1 MNASISRSRLLLIAG
16 LAATLFSA
24 SAAAIDSL
32 PLDQLKPGLW
42 KVVRTIDRHDGKPEE
57 VRQSEY
63 CASPK
68 KEITRTL
75 RAATLLCKTNVIKLA
90 DNKYEVAASCKLPGI
105 SGSNKT
111 VITLMNDVSYSAE
124 VDTIGTKFG
133 DKQHRSEKILA
144 VRESDC
150 TEQK

>member
-1 MNASISRSRLLLIAG
+1 MKQIAFIAIAIRITVAVSTVA
-16 LAATLFSA
+16 LALPAH
-24 SAAAIDSL
+24 AIDSI

-42 KVVRTIDRHDGKPEE
+42 KVVRTIDRHDGSAEE

-68 KEITRTL
+68 KELTKML
-75 RAATLLCKTNVIKLA
+75 RAATLLCKANVTKLA
-90 DNKYEVAASCKLPGI
+90 DNKYEVDAACRLPGI
-105 SGSNKT
+105 LSDTN
-111 VITLMNDVSYSAE
+111 YSAE

-133 DKQHRSEKILA
+133 EKQHRSEKILA

-150 TEQK
+150 KEPS